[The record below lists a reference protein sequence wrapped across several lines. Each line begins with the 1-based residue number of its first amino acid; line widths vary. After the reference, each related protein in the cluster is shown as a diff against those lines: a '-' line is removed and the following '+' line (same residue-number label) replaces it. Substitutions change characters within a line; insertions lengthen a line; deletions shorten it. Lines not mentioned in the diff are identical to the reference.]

1 MGEAGDEAFLRRVSL
16 TENGHYA
23 TPEICFD
30 KSKEKGHPFAYH
42 VYGTA
47 VITVRLDCLR
57 GTYKIEKVL
66 IVHDFGNSLNPVDR
80 HGSARRRGNA
90 GYRMDDNGRGPV

>member
-1 MGEAGDEAFLRRVSL
+1 MREERIFRNGAPTEITWEKLVREAFLRRVPL

-23 TPEICFD
+23 TPAIYFD

-47 VITVRLDCLR
+47 VYYGGWST
-57 GTYKIEKVL
+57 
-66 IVHDFGNSLNPVDR
+66 
-80 HGSARRRGNA
+80 A
-90 GYRMDDNGRGPV
+90 